1 MGSDPITLFANLWA
15 VVWMAVF
22 GLGYAAE
29 QTPWPQLKSLRSPAT
44 SRVMVFA
51 SAAVVLGLT
60 LGGAS
65 EPGAVLAAWAIV
77 IASVKLLCEGLGQT
91 E

>member
-1 MGSDPITLFANLWA
+1 MGTDPITLFADLWA
-15 VVWMAVF
+15 VAWMVVF

-44 SRVMVFA
+44 SRLMVFA

-60 LGGAS
+60 LGGAREQS
-65 EPGAVLAAWAIV
+65 AVLASWAIV
-77 IASVKLLCEGLGQT
+77 IASVKLLCDGLGQT